1 LSRLGLPWLRR
12 RARNIVLCGR
22 ADGTDT
28 HDNCHRTVEPT
39 RRPVHSPQRA
49 WLRCGQ
55 RHNYLTTPAP
65 GIGHYS
71 RRTSCRLE
79 LQRHQLDDQRQA
91 NARQAEVLRL
101 QVDELRESLEERK
114 REAEGRR
121 RAQASKVFVWQDHI
135 KDGPMGAMTAT
146 AHAKNRS
153 EQPVYDLLFIWHDDC
168 RPVTKTQRLRP
179 LDAQHDQLES
189 LRKVNEKQIE
199 VLGLQ
204 ATDLRE
210 SLDER
215 KREAEELRSAQA
227 ARVFISQINGTR
239 FKSTELNM
247 PELLDS
253 DTPIEFPASEPE
265 CFRATL
271 TAGLLLSLVWT
282 ARNWPVRPP
291 AHRDSPSANSPV
303 RTHWFLVHSGLGHSN
318 SPYPRVS
325 GQAGAAVDQRCRRRR
340 GGGNVAG

>member
-1 LSRLGLPWLRR
+1 
-12 RARNIVLCGR
+12 
-22 ADGTDT
+22 
-28 HDNCHRTVEPT
+28 
-39 RRPVHSPQRA
+39 
-49 WLRCGQ
+49 
-55 RHNYLTTPAP
+55 
-65 GIGHYS
+65 
-71 RRTSCRLE
+71 
-79 LQRHQLDDQRQA
+79 
-91 NARQAEVLRL
+91 
-101 QVDELRESLEERK
+101 
-114 REAEGRR
+114 
-121 RAQASKVFVWQDHI
+121 
-135 KDGPMGAMTAT
+135 MGAMTAT

-168 RPVTKTQRLRP
+168 RPVAKTQRLRP

-239 FKSTELNM
+239 FRSTELNM
-247 PELLDS
+247 SELLDS

-282 ARNWPVRPP
+282 ARNWRSARPLIVTP
-291 AHRDSPSANSPV
+291 RARIHRSGRIGFWCTRAADKNPHAELRAKPGPSTVPPDRSSRPISHH
-303 RTHWFLVHSGLGHSN
+303 RM
-318 SPYPRVS
+318 
-325 GQAGAAVDQRCRRRR
+325 Q
-340 GGGNVAG
+340 

>member
-1 LSRLGLPWLRR
+1 
-12 RARNIVLCGR
+12 
-22 ADGTDT
+22 
-28 HDNCHRTVEPT
+28 
-39 RRPVHSPQRA
+39 
-49 WLRCGQ
+49 
-55 RHNYLTTPAP
+55 
-65 GIGHYS
+65 
-71 RRTSCRLE
+71 
-79 LQRHQLDDQRQA
+79 
-91 NARQAEVLRL
+91 
-101 QVDELRESLEERK
+101 
-114 REAEGRR
+114 
-121 RAQASKVFVWQDHI
+121 
-135 KDGPMGAMTAT
+135 MGAMTAT

-168 RPVTKTQRLRP
+168 RPVAKTQRLRP

-247 PELLDS
+247 SELLDS

-303 RTHWFLVHSGLGHSN
+303 RTHWFLVHSGRGQE
-318 SPYPRVS
+318 PPCRAA
-325 GQAGAAVDQRCRRRR
+325 GQARTIDSPTRSLVPADKSPPHAVISDLT
-340 GGGNVAG
+340 GGYIHWLAELVQGQSHHLTMAPQAISPANSRNSRP